1 MKVLLD
7 TCAFLWLVTNDTGHL
22 TETATGTFLDGD
34 NEIFFSI
41 VSAWEIS
48 IKAGIGK
55 LDVPLPVHNF
65 LTEQI
70 RLNELS
76 VLPVELSH
84 VTKVSELPFHHK
96 DPFDRL
102 LIAQAMIE
110 GIPIL
115 TGDSLFDA
123 YKVRT
128 IWE

>member
-1 MKVLLD
+1 MKVLPD

-22 TETATGTFLDGD
+22 TETATDTFLDGD
-34 NEIFFSI
+34 NEIFLSI

-76 VLPVELSH
+76 VLPVELS
-84 VTKVSELPFHHK
+84 PCHK
-96 DPFDRL
+96 
-102 LIAQAMIE
+102 
-110 GIPIL
+110 
-115 TGDSLFDA
+115 S
-123 YKVRT
+123 VRT
-128 IWE
+128 SLSPQGPF